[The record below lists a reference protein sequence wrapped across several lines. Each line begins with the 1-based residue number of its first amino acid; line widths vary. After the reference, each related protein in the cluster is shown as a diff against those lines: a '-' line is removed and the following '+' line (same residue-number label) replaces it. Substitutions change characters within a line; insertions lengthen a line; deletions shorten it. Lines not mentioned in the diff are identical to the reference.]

1 LVWRIRDVSTA
12 LDMTNEIKH
21 TMEKFDVAIVG
32 GGPAGSSCAA
42 FCALAGLRTLILER
56 ERFPREKVCGDC
68 LNPSCWP
75 VLGRLGLTQ
84 RVWDLPHS
92 KLTSVEFI
100 AIGGHK
106 VIVDLPPGEDCEL
119 SIKRSLF
126 DDLLLERACELGV
139 HVREETT
146 VATLSHSSAVKASS
160 HGFAAGRIRPV
171 CGPGT
176 RPVLDAPQRRGC
188 NALQPGWKI
197 ETTSGESFLAQV
209 LVGADGRNSTVARLR
224 NLLPRP
230 ARERVALQA
239 HIPLPRNFGKRIVLQ
254 FLREGYS
261 GQAPVNETELNLCL
275 VGRPPT
281 ISRLRQWAQRHFEI
295 PADQPWRTI
304 TPLTRAPVPCA
315 HENLLF
321 IGDAARVVEPFTGE
335 GIYYA
340 LRSGELAAGAI
351 AKIISG
357 KDRQLALR
365 EFARAA
371 AEMYRGRLW
380 INRLARASVLSP
392 RVGSLFVRAARI
404 NPSILKLLTA
414 KIVSLKL

>member
-1 LVWRIRDVSTA
+1 
-12 LDMTNEIKH
+12 
-21 TMEKFDVAIVG
+21 MEVFDVAIVG
-32 GGPAGSSCAA
+32 GGPSGSSCAA
-42 FCALAGLRTLILER
+42 FCALAGLHTLVLER

-75 VLGRLGLTQ
+75 ALEGLSLTQ

-100 AIGGHK
+100 AIDGHK
-106 VIVDLPPGEDCEL
+106 VIVDLPTRDDCEL

-126 DDLLLERACELGV
+126 DDLLLKRACDLGV

-146 VATLSHSSAVKASS
+146 VTALRRSNSEKTFSQ
-160 HGFAAGRIRPV
+160 GPV
-171 CGPGT
+171 A
-176 RPVLDAPQRRGC
+176 RPVLDVSQGRGY
-188 NALQPGWKI
+188 NVFRPGWKI

-224 NLLPRP
+224 NFLPHP
-230 ARERVALQA
+230 IRERVALQA

-254 FLREGYS
+254 FLPEGYS
-261 GQAPVNETELNLCL
+261 GQAPVNENELNLCL
-275 VGRPPT
+275 VGKPHT

-295 PADQPWRTI
+295 RADQPWHTI
-304 TPLTRAPVPCA
+304 TPLTRAAVPCA

-340 LRSGELAAGAI
+340 LRSGELAANAI

-357 KDRQLALR
+357 KDRQVALR
-365 EFARAA
+365 EFAHAY

-380 INRLARASVLSP
+380 INRLARAAVLSP
-392 RVGSLFVRAARI
+392 RIGSLFVRAAQI

-414 KIVSLKL
+414 KIVSPKW

>member
-1 LVWRIRDVSTA
+1 VTFISRISNTP
-12 LDMTNEIKH
+12 MQT
-21 TMEKFDVAIVG
+21 FDVAIVG
-32 GGPAGSSCAA
+32 SGPAGSSCAT

-75 VLGRLGLTQ
+75 VLGRLGLTL

-100 AIGGHK
+100 AIDGHK

-126 DDLLLERACELGV
+126 DDLLLKRACELGV
-139 HVREETT
+139 QVREETT
-146 VATLSHSSAVKASS
+146 VTALSHSGAEKACS

-171 CGPGT
+171 CGPVA
-176 RPVLDAPQRRGC
+176 RPNLDASPGGGD

-261 GQAPVNETELNLCL
+261 GRAPVNETELNLCL

-281 ISRLRQWAQRHFEI
+281 ISGLRQWAQRHFEI

-340 LRSGELAAGAI
+340 LRSGELAAEAI

-365 EFARAA
+365 EFARAS

-380 INRLARASVLSP
+380 INRLARAAVLSP
-392 RVGSLFVRAARI
+392 RIGSLFVRAARI

-414 KIVSLKL
+414 KIVKL

>member
-1 LVWRIRDVSTA
+1 
-12 LDMTNEIKH
+12 MQ
-21 TMEKFDVAIVG
+21 KFDVAIVG

-42 FCALAGLRTLILER
+42 FCALAGLRTLVLER

-75 VLGRLGLTQ
+75 VLQRLDLTQ

-92 KLTSVEFI
+92 ELTSVEFI
-100 AIGGHK
+100 AIDSHK
-106 VIVDLPPGEDCEL
+106 VIVDFPTGEDCEL

-126 DDLLLERACELGV
+126 DELLLKRACDLGV

-146 VATLSHSSAVKASS
+146 VTALKQSNSEKTYS
-160 HGFAAGRIRPV
+160 HGPLGSPGPDPPQ
-171 CGPGT
+171 GPGYSS
-176 RPVLDAPQRRGC
+176 PQ
-188 NALQPGWKI
+188 LGWKI
-197 ETTSGESFLAQV
+197 ETNSGESFLARV
-209 LVGADGRNSTVARLR
+209 LVGADGRNSIVARLR

-295 PADQPWRTI
+295 PADQSWRTI

-315 HENLLF
+315 NENLLF

-340 LRSGELAAGAI
+340 LRSGELAATAI
-351 AKIISG
+351 AKVIG
-357 KDRQLALR
+357 TKGRRFALR
-365 EFARAA
+365 EFARAS
-371 AEMYRGRLW
+371 AEMYWGRLW
-380 INRLARASVLSP
+380 INRLARAAVLSP
-392 RVGSLFVRAARI
+392 RIGSLFVRAARI

-414 KIVSLKL
+414 KIVRSSSRG

>member
-1 LVWRIRDVSTA
+1 
-12 LDMTNEIKH
+12 MEI
-21 TMEKFDVAIVG
+21 FDVAIVG
-32 GGPAGSSCAA
+32 AGPAGSSCAA
-42 FCALAGLRTLILER
+42 FCALAGLRTLVLER

-75 VLGRLGLTQ
+75 VLERLGLAQ
-84 RVWDLPHS
+84 RVWNLPYS

-100 AIGGHK
+100 AIDGHK
-106 VIVDLPPGEDCEL
+106 VIVDLPTGEDCEL

-126 DDLLLERACELGV
+126 DNLLLKRACDLGAQV
-139 HVREETT
+139 CEETIVT
-146 VATLSHSSAVKASS
+146 SLAHEGDWNIVT
-160 HGFAAGRIRPV
+160 AAG
-171 CGPGT
+171 
-176 RPVLDAPQRRGC
+176 
-188 NALQPGWKI
+188 
-197 ETTSGESFLAQV
+197 ETFRARTLI
-209 LVGADGRNSTVARLR
+209 GADGRHSTVARLR

-239 HIPLPRNFGKRIVLQ
+239 HIPLPRNFGSRIVLQ
-254 FLREGYS
+254 FLPEGYS

-304 TPLTRAPVPCA
+304 TPLTRAPVPSA
-315 HENLLF
+315 DENVLL

-340 LRSGELAAGAI
+340 LRSGELAAEAI
-351 AKIISG
+351 AKIIRG

-371 AEMYRGRLW
+371 AEIYRGRLW

-392 RVGSLFVRAARI
+392 RIGSLFVRAARI

-414 KIVSLKL
+414 KIVSLKA